1 MYILKVLV
9 EHPARSLDMTFD
21 YLSLQYVLPGCRVKI
36 KFGHQDIIG
45 YVESTLETTKTK
57 EELEYEKGFRF
68 SYIQSVIDEKPLLN
82 DELRELASYLAKLT
96 LAPRISCLQCM
107 LPPQLKPS
115 SHHSVGIIYIT
126 CVEFIEDK
134 ILKTKKQQEALQYI
148 KDHDHL
154 PLKDYPFSKTL
165 LDNIEKQKA
174 IRYVK
179 KEVYRDPYRQKEHI
193 EKDHPLTTLQQK
205 VVNEVLASYRHFQ
218 TFLLYGVTG
227 SGKTEV
233 YLHLS
238 RFVIEQDKTVLMMV
252 PEISLTP
259 MMVNA
264 FKSRFGKQVA
274 ILHSRLSLGERY
286 DEYRRIAG
294 QEVKIVVGARS
305 AVFAPLEN
313 IGLIILDE
321 EHDASYKQD
330 NDPRYLTSQVAKI
343 RGKYHQ
349 CPVILGSAT
358 PSLES
363 YSRALKGIY
372 QLCVL
377 PQRINQNPLPS
388 IELIDMM
395 SEMKAGRYGILSYKM
410 EKAIEQCLHRHEQVI
425 LLLNKRGYAHFVRC
439 DDCGEVIKCPHCD
452 VTLTYHKTT
461 NSLKCH
467 YCDYTQ
473 PFYATCPACHGT
485 HLQKVG
491 TGTQKVEE
499 YLAKRFAPAKLI
511 RYDVDSTRQKG
522 GHEKLLSQ
530 FENHEADIM
539 LGTQMIA
546 KGLDFEN
553 VTFVGVINADL
564 SLNIPDFRANE
575 RTFQLL
581 EQVSGRSGR
590 GQKKGTVM
598 IQTYNPDHFVM
609 QCVKTHDY
617 RRFYTEEMKIRKL
630 AKYPPYCHLISILIQ
645 GKNEQ
650 DVQKSALD
658 IKTYLQNQ
666 LKNVIILGPANCT
679 IYKINDTYRQRIT
692 LKMTEINNLYP
703 VLQTMNDFYKKRK
716 VNVVCDFNPYTTL

>member
-21 YLSLQYVLPGCRVKI
+21 YLSNHYVLPGCRVKI
-36 KFGHQDIIG
+36 KFGHQNIVG
-45 YVESTLETTKTK
+45 YVDDTVETSKTK
-57 EELEYEKGFRF
+57 EELEYEKGFHF

-82 DELRELASYLAKLT
+82 KELRQLSAYLAKLT

-107 LPPQLKPS
+107 LPPQLKPG
-115 SHHSVGIIYIT
+115 SHHSVGILYQT
-126 CVEFIEDK
+126 CVEYIGDQV
-134 ILKTKKQQEALQYI
+134 LKTKKQQEALQYI
-148 KDHDHL
+148 KEHNCL
-154 PLKDYPFSKTL
+154 PVKDYPFSKTI

-174 IRYVK
+174 IRFFK
-179 KEVYRDPYRQKEHI
+179 KEIYRDPYQHEEHI
-193 EKDHPLTTLQQK
+193 EKDQSLTVMQQQ
-205 VVNEVLASYRHFQ
+205 VVNEVLASYHSFQ

-274 ILHSRLSLGERY
+274 ILHSRLSSGERY
-286 DEYRRIAG
+286 DEYRRIVSK
-294 QEVKIVVGARS
+294 EVKIVVGARS

-313 IGLIILDE
+313 IGLIIMDE

-330 NDPRYLTSQVAKI
+330 NDPRYLTNQVARL
-343 RGKYHQ
+343 RGKYHH

-363 YSRALKGIY
+363 FSRALKGVY
-372 QLCVL
+372 KLCVL
-377 PQRINQNPLPS
+377 PQRINKNPLPQ
-388 IELIDMM
+388 IELIDMAK
-395 SEMKAGRYGILSYKM
+395 EMKNGHYGILSLKM
-410 EKAIEQCLHRHEQVI
+410 ETAIEQCLKRHEQVI
-425 LLLNKRGYAHFVRC
+425 LLLNKRGYASYIRC
-439 DDCGEVIKCPHCD
+439 QDCGEILKCPHCD
-452 VTLTYHKTT
+452 VTLTYHKA
-461 NSLKCH
+461 SHLLKCH

-473 PFYATCPACHGT
+473 PLNGTCPKCHGSR
-485 HLQKVG
+485 LQKIG

-499 YLAKRFAPAKLI
+499 YIEKRFSGVKVI
-511 RYDVDSTRQKG
+511 RYDVDSTRKKG
-522 GHEKLLSQ
+522 GHEKLLMQ
-530 FENHEADIM
+530 FEKHEADIM

-590 GQKKGTVM
+590 GRKKGTVM

-617 RRFYTEEMKIRKL
+617 RRFYDEEMKIRKL
-630 AKYPPYCHLISILIQ
+630 AKYPPYCHLVSILIQ
-645 GKNEQ
+645 GKNEEE
-650 DVQKSALD
+650 VQQSAND
-658 IKTYLQNQ
+658 IKTYLHNQ
-666 LKNVIILGPANCT
+666 LINTIILGPAPCT
-679 IYKINDTYRQRIT
+679 IYKMNDLYRQRIT
-692 LKMTEINNLYP
+692 LKMTQIHNLYS

-716 VNVVCDFNPYTTL
+716 VKVVCDLNPYTTL